1 MGSLI
6 LAIIAFIAVAVISRI
21 VYSDSKNSSIFLLV
35 LFSGILG
42 IAIHDYIKCGE
53 SPKPKATE
61 VYKDAVTLRTDSI
74 IVFLK

>member
-21 VYSDSKNSSIFLLV
+21 VYSDSKNSSIFLV